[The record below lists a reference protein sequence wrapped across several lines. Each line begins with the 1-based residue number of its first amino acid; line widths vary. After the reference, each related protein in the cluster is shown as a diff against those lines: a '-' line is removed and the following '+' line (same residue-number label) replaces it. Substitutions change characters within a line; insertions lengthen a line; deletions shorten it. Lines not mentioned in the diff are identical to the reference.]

1 MAEIGQINELRIVKE
16 LDFGIYLDGGEHGE
30 ILMPKRYIPEGCK
43 PEDIIQAFIYRDSE
57 DRLIATTEEPFA
69 KVGDFA
75 FLKAVSVSTVG
86 AFLDWGLSKDL
97 LIPYREQS
105 HKIEVGKK
113 YIVYVYLDIDSQR
126 IVASSKIDRFLDNVP
141 PPFKPD
147 EEVELFIVNK
157 TELGY
162 KAIINNTHSGII
174 YQNEVFQTI
183 RQGEKLKGFIKKVR
197 EDEKIDLYL
206 IKKGA
211 EQRDE
216 LSTRILNYLKK
227 NGGFMNI
234 TDKSD
239 PQIIYKQ
246 FEVSKKNYKIAI
258 GLLYKQKMI
267 VLEDDGIRLA

>member
-57 DRLIATTEEPFA
+57 DRIIATTEEPFA